1 MTRLKVAQPRTGT
14 RTSTA
19 ILGEKVKELRHMSL
33 KRSDQFQLNSPPV
46 PTPPAPGVSLR
57 ERQLSSA
64 PVSFHHGTPPGPS

>member
-1 MTRLKVAQPRTGT
+1 M
-14 RTSTA
+14 
-19 ILGEKVKELRHMSL
+19 KELRHMSL

-64 PVSFHHGTPPGPS
+64 PVSFQGTPPGPS